1 MAEESSGI
9 GSGPEK
15 LIFIELIAVGP
26 AVATGWREWFE
37 SEIVI
42 SFLAQI
48 GKEAVENLRHC
59 EEGGAEVP
67 AEALCLSFCHFAA
80 DRGVFFE
87 KGDPTTGTAE
97 A

>member
-1 MAEESSGI
+1 MAEESGGI
-9 GSGPEK
+9 GSRPEK

-26 AVATGWREWFE
+26 AVATGWRERFE
-37 SEIVI
+37 GEIVI
-42 SFLAQI
+42 PLLAQI
-48 GKEAVENLRHC
+48 GKESIENLRHR
-59 EEGGAEVP
+59 EEGGAEIP
-67 AEALCLSFCHFAA
+67 AEAFRLSFCHFAA